1 MLHESSEEDSYPLC
15 PVEEIS
21 EVDCLEMELHDVNAR
36 PIMNSEHEI
45 RPLRSCEKLRK
56 SGLRTD
62 RSRDE
67 GEFENKKV
75 FQDTKMIPKA
85 IYIVE
90 DRKGEC
96 KRKMKKAKP
105 WQQENIKT
113 VRESSNASGKVNQAH
128 SQQFGQEQCEN
139 KRFDDGNL
147 VAVPSET
154 CEKLRW
160 SIKTDVENDENKCS
174 NSRRLSEVKVI
185 NATYLSCHP
194 TQDANKTQKQ
204 EHKTN
209 DTQQNQDQSSSF
221 QARAE
226 PTKILIQHAKDL
238 SQGLNVAEKN
248 NDNKNK
254 LTRRTTYSSRQNGI
268 WKEDDVH
275 EMLISS
281 IDLIDGA
288 KILKSGTNRNLTQ
301 TDLFKEKVTSVKNS
315 ICATKNNVMTKDL
328 KKMCAKFYPI
338 FNQKNNAES

>member
-1 MLHESSEEDSYPLC
+1 
-15 PVEEIS
+15 
-21 EVDCLEMELHDVNAR
+21 
-36 PIMNSEHEI
+36 
-45 RPLRSCEKLRK
+45 
-56 SGLRTD
+56 
-62 RSRDE
+62 
-67 GEFENKKV
+67 
-75 FQDTKMIPKA
+75 MIPKA

-90 DRKGEC
+90 GRKGEC
-96 KRKMKKAKP
+96 TRKMENAKP
-105 WQQENIKT
+105 RQQENIKN
-113 VRESSNASGKVNQAH
+113 VRESSNDSGKVDQAH

-154 CEKLRW
+154 CEKLKW

-174 NSRRLSEVKVI
+174 NSRRLSEAKVI

-194 TQDANKTQKQ
+194 MKDANKTQKQ

-209 DTQQNQDQSSSF
+209 ETQQNQDQSSSF
-221 QARAE
+221 QARDE
-226 PTKILIQHAKDL
+226 PTKILIQQAKDL

-248 NDNKNK
+248 NVNKNN